1 MTIATCL
8 VVANIYYNQPLLA
21 AIAHTFKISD
31 KKAQQACCSTCRTSH
46 QLQKK
51 RTELE
56 QVFGY

>member
-21 AIAHTFKISD
+21 DIAHTVKISD
-31 KKAQQACCSTCRTSH
+31 KKPRRFRYSACRTLH
-46 QLQKK
+46 QLPKK